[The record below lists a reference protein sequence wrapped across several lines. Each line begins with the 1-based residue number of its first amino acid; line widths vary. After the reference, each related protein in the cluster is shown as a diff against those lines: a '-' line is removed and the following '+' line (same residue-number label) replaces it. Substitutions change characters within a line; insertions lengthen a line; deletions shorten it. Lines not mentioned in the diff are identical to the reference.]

1 MCEQYF
7 EFIFQSSCVLAFNK
21 NSSSGLNIVTLIWN
35 PDLIHL
41 PSVMCSEG
49 LFWVFVLS
57 SSHTCSN
64 LAANLILIYFP
75 GLYYLQLEVSFRL
88 DAVPTVYCKGHA
100 LCGLL
105 AEMVRTEDL

>member
-1 MCEQYF
+1 MP
-7 EFIFQSSCVLAFNK
+7 
-21 NSSSGLNIVTLIWN
+21 LIWN
-35 PDLIHL
+35 PDLIQL

-57 SSHTCSN
+57 SSHSCAN

-75 GLYYLQLEVSFRL
+75 GLYYLQLEVGFRL
-88 DAVPTVYCKGHA
+88 DAVPTVHCKGHA